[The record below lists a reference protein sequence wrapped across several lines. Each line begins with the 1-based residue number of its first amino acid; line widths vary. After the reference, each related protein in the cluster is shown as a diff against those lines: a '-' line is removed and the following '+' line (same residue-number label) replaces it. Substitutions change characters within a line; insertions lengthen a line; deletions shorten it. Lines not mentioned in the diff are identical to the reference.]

1 MLCRALSAWILT
13 AAAIVPARVS
23 AQARLGPAEH
33 AAIAAEVDRMAATAR
48 RAWTTR
54 DAKLLVPD
62 STLAADQLRADVQR
76 RMNVTVRVDTLV
88 EVLDS
93 VRSVTRDS
101 ILAYSSQRFV
111 RLMRLESGV
120 ERVRI
125 SAVIHERSFVRSAGR
140 WRTTGTAR
148 EIAPRAMWADET
160 PAGIAAAVDSV
171 RALDSAWA
179 RSYATHDTALAAAV
193 FSDRLF
199 MTSSDG
205 RVKDKAMEMGDVRPS
220 ADLKMEYFRTTD
232 VRVETF
238 AGAGVV
244 MGVAEW
250 AFTYRGQRSEW
261 RRRYAAVYV
270 RGGPLGWQ
278 MASLHMGPP
287 PAN

>member
-1 MLCRALSAWILT
+1 MPSRALLALILT
-13 AAAIVPARVS
+13 TGAIVPVAVV

-48 RAWTTR
+48 RAWATR

-62 STLAADQLRADVQR
+62 STVTAEQLRADLQR

-88 EVLDS
+88 EALDS
-93 VRSVTRDS
+93 TRSVTRDS
-101 ILAYSSQRFV
+101 VLAYSSQRFV
-111 RLMRLESGV
+111 GVVRLSGV

-125 SAVIHERSFVRSAGR
+125 STVIHERPFVRTAGR
-140 WRTTGTAR
+140 WRATGAVR
-148 EIAPRAMWADET
+148 EIAQRGMWADET
-160 PAGIAAAVDSV
+160 PAGIAAAIDSI

-179 RSYATHDTALAAAV
+179 RSYARNDTALAAAV

-205 RVKDKAMEMGDVRPS
+205 RVKDKATEMGDVRPS
-220 ADLKMEYFRTTD
+220 ADLQMEYFRTTD
-232 VRVETF
+232 VRIETF